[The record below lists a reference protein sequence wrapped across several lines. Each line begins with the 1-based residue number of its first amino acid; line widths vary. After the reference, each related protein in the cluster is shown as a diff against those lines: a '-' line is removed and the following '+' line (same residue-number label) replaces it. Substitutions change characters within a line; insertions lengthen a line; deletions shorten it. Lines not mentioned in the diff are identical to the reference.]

1 MSNELERSQFTAWVS
16 LKKYKLDFDP
26 MMAKAMELMKELQ
39 KLVREFSSLFFFF
52 FFFFFFILFFFFVSR
67 QTKKKLWVLHI
78 FTFVVQ
84 WSHSF

>member
-52 FFFFFFILFFFFVSR
+52 FFL
-67 QTKKKLWVLHI
+67 
-78 FTFVVQ
+78 
-84 WSHSF
+84 

>member
-39 KLVREFSSLFFFF
+39 KLVREFSSI
-52 FFFFFFILFFFFVSR
+52 FFFFFFILFYSFFFFVSR

>member
-52 FFFFFFILFFFFVSR
+52 FFVSR

>member
-39 KLVREFSSLFFFF
+39 KLVREFSSLFSFFSFFF
-52 FFFFFFILFFFFVSR
+52 KP
-67 QTKKKLWVLHI
+67 TKKKIIGCLY
-78 FTFVVQ
+78 F
-84 WSHSF
+84 

>member
-52 FFFFFFILFFFFVSR
+52 CKPTNKKKIMGSSYFYFRSSMVALVLIFFIS
-67 QTKKKLWVLHI
+67 
-78 FTFVVQ
+78 
-84 WSHSF
+84 

>member
-52 FFFFFFILFFFFVSR
+52 FFILFYSFFFFVSR

>member
-52 FFFFFFILFFFFVSR
+52 FLLFFIIFFFFLR
-67 QTKKKLWVLHI
+67 RKTKKKLLVFNFFINLFW
-78 FTFVVQ
+78 F
-84 WSHSF
+84 